1 MTRLEMEKYKMILT
15 EKQQIYQQ
23 YHQVKPINMNTLQV
37 KKYYF
42 NQGQVIKQAKS
53 TYSPLGKALEKQT
66 KQLNMM
72 ENNWLSLMHLS
83 IKMIMMLKT
92 SYFCTKKKDMI
103 KFFLKIK
110 LTSILYTIKLNMI
123 N

>member
-42 NQGQVIKQAKS
+42 NQGRVIKQAKS

-66 KQLNMM
+66 KQLN
-72 ENNWLSLMHLS
+72 
-83 IKMIMMLKT
+83 MMLKT